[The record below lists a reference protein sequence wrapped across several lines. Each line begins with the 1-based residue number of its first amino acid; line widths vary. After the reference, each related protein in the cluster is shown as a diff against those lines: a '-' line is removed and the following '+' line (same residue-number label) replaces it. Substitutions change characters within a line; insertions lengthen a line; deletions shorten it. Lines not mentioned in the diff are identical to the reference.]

1 VFVSLLYSASLSW
14 LAAPLPRTRRKS
26 RHPATTHKPR
36 WRKPSALEKELF
48 MKSRWPYFL
57 VVFTAL
63 LAPAAHAQF
72 GSGIVYDPTQ
82 SAHAIQQ
89 LSQGEQELQ
98 KWAQE
103 LQKWEQHLQK
113 EEQIYTTAY
122 QTMNQV
128 IAAYNLAYQMSRM
141 PQNLAARYKSDFSQ
155 WTRLSNSSS
164 SGSNTS
170 GITSA
175 WLNALD
181 LGNPTRAA
189 SAYSG
194 AVIQVQSYPSSRL
207 SALDSTT
214 QATVQNQYASS
225 EIGQSN
231 VTNLLSTLGTIRSDS
246 QTFQQK
252 LANLESDTYST
263 DSSQQTEVGVL
274 AKINTATMLQI
285 HSQQDTNQ
293 ILAAAAAQQAL
304 DAKEKLDERNRL
316 INQAIYFQQNFPTTM
331 QNVTG
336 GVSNSIRSISLS
348 PTGR

>member
-1 VFVSLLYSASLSW
+1 LCAYGRLRFQPASAEETIALPLSTVR
-14 LAAPLPRTRRKS
+14 AARSP
-26 RHPATTHKPR
+26 
-36 WRKPSALEKELF
+36 
-48 MKSRWPYFL
+48 
-57 VVFTAL
+57 AL
-63 LAPAAHAQF
+63 LKKETVMQLGKHLFAIFVFIAAFAPVAHAQF

-89 LSQGEQELQ
+89 IQQNESQLQ

-113 EEQIYTTAY
+113 EEQIYTTTY
-122 QTMNQV
+122 QTMNTV
-128 IAAYNLAYQMSRM
+128 IQAYNLAYQMSRM

-155 WTRLSNSSS
+155 WTSLTSMSNTSSD
-164 SGSNTS
+164 TS

-189 SAYSG
+189 SAYSS
-194 AVIQVQSYPSSRL
+194 AAIKAQTYPSSRL
-207 SALDSTT
+207 AALDSTT
-214 QATVQNQYASS
+214 QATVKNQYASS
-225 EIGQSN
+225 EIGQVN

-293 ILAAAAAQQAL
+293 ILAAAAAEQAL
-304 DAKEKLDERNRL
+304 EAKEKIDERNRL
-316 INQAIYFQQNFPTTM
+316 INQSIYFQQNFATTM
-331 QNVTG
+331 QNVST
-336 GVSNSIRSISLS
+336 GVSTSIHSISLS
-348 PTGR
+348 PNGK

>member
-1 VFVSLLYSASLSW
+1 
-14 LAAPLPRTRRKS
+14 
-26 RHPATTHKPR
+26 
-36 WRKPSALEKELF
+36 
-48 MKSRWPYFL
+48 MKSRKLFFP
-57 VVFTAL
+57 VFAL
-63 LAPAAHAQF
+63 LVMLGAQAAHAQF

-98 KWAQE
+98 HWATE
-103 LQKWEQHLQK
+103 LQNWEQHLQK

-141 PQNLAARYKSDFSQ
+141 PHNLEARYKSDFSK
-155 WTRLSNSSS
+155 WTTVSNPSLA
-164 SGSNTS
+164 GSNTS

-194 AVIQVQSYPSSRL
+194 AVIQVKSGSLSSQ
-207 SALDSTT
+207 DSTT
-214 QATVQNQYASS
+214 QATIQNQYASS

-263 DSSQQTEVGVL
+263 DSSLQTEVGVL
-274 AKINTATMLQI
+274 AKINAATMLQI

-316 INQAIYFQQNFPTTM
+316 INQAIDFQQNFSTTM

-336 GVSNSIRSISLS
+336 GVSDSIHAISLS
-348 PTGR
+348 PTGK

>member
-1 VFVSLLYSASLSW
+1 
-14 LAAPLPRTRRKS
+14 
-26 RHPATTHKPR
+26 
-36 WRKPSALEKELF
+36 
-48 MKSRWPYFL
+48 MKSGKLFLSVLALL
-57 VVFTAL
+57 VVLGTQ
-63 LAPAAHAQF
+63 AAHAQF

-98 KWAQE
+98 HWATE
-103 LQKWEQHLQK
+103 LQNWEQHLQK

-141 PQNLAARYKSDFSQ
+141 PQNLEARYKSDFSK
-155 WTRLSNSSS
+155 WTTVSNPSLA
-164 SGSNTS
+164 GSNTS

-194 AVIQVQSYPSSRL
+194 AVIQVKSGSLSSQ
-207 SALDSTT
+207 DSTT
-214 QATVQNQYASS
+214 QATIQNQYASS

-263 DSSQQTEVGVL
+263 DSSLQTEVGVL
-274 AKINTATMLQI
+274 AKINAATMLQI

-316 INQAIYFQQNFPTTM
+316 INQAIDFQQNFSTTM

-336 GVSNSIRSISLS
+336 GVSDSIHAISLS
-348 PTGR
+348 PTGK

>member
-1 VFVSLLYSASLSW
+1 MLRKLVFSLVAFAS
-14 LAAPLPRTRRKS
+14 
-26 RHPATTHKPR
+26 
-36 WRKPSALEKELF
+36 
-48 MKSRWPYFL
+48 
-57 VVFTAL
+57 L
-63 LAPAAHAQF
+63 LAPMAHAQF

-98 KWAQE
+98 HWATE
-103 LQKWEQHLQK
+103 LQNWEQHLQK

-141 PQNLAARYKSDFSQ
+141 PQNLAARYQSDFSK
-155 WTRLSNSSS
+155 WTSISNPSLA
-164 SGSNTS
+164 GSNTS

-194 AVIQVQSYPSSRL
+194 AVIQVNSGTLTAP
-207 SALDSTT
+207 DSTT
-214 QATVQNQYASS
+214 QATIQNQYASS

-231 VTNLLSTLGTIRSDS
+231 VTNLLSTLGTIRTDS

-263 DSSQQTEVGVL
+263 DPSLQTEVGVL
-274 AKINTATMLQI
+274 AKINAATMLQI

-293 ILAAAAAQQAL
+293 ILAAAAAQQTL

-316 INQAIYFQQNFPTTM
+316 INQALYFQQNFSTTM
-331 QNVTG
+331 QNVNN
-336 GVSNSIRSISLS
+336 GVSDSMHAISLS
-348 PTGR
+348 TNGSN

>member
-1 VFVSLLYSASLSW
+1 
-14 LAAPLPRTRRKS
+14 
-26 RHPATTHKPR
+26 
-36 WRKPSALEKELF
+36 
-48 MKSRWPYFL
+48 MKSSKFL
-57 VVFTAL
+57 LSVLAL
-63 LAPAAHAQF
+63 AVALTPVAHAQF

-98 KWAQE
+98 HWATE
-103 LQKWEQHLQK
+103 LQNWEQHLQK

-141 PQNLAARYKSDFSQ
+141 PQNLEARYKSDFSK
-155 WTRLSNSSS
+155 WTNISNPSLAS
-164 SGSNTS
+164 SNTS

-194 AVIQVQSYPSSRL
+194 AVIQVQSYPSSSL
-207 SALDSTT
+207 SAMDSTT
-214 QATVQNQYASS
+214 QAVVQNQYASS
-225 EIGQSN
+225 EIGQAN

-263 DSSQQTEVGVL
+263 DPSQQTEVGVL
-274 AKINTATMLQI
+274 AKINSATMLQI

-316 INQAIYFQQNFPTTM
+316 INQAIYFQQNFSNTM
-331 QNVTG
+331 QQVTG
-336 GVSNSIRSISLS
+336 GITDAIQSISLS
-348 PTGR
+348 PSGR

>member
-1 VFVSLLYSASLSW
+1 
-14 LAAPLPRTRRKS
+14 
-26 RHPATTHKPR
+26 
-36 WRKPSALEKELF
+36 
-48 MKSRWPYFL
+48 MKSRLTYL
-57 VVFTAL
+57 LIALTAL
-63 LAPAAHAQF
+63 LAPMAHAQF

-98 KWAQE
+98 HWATE
-103 LQKWEQHLQK
+103 LQNWEQHLQK

-155 WTRLSNSSS
+155 WTNLSNPSLA
-164 SGSNTS
+164 GSNTS

-194 AVIQVQSYPSSRL
+194 AVIQVNSGTLTAP
-207 SALDSTT
+207 DSTT
-214 QATVQNQYASS
+214 QATIQNQYTSS

-263 DSSQQTEVGVL
+263 DPSQQTEVGVL
-274 AKINTATMLQI
+274 AKINAATMLQI

-293 ILAAAAAQQAL
+293 ILAAAAAQQTL

-316 INQAIYFQQNFPTTM
+316 INQAIYFQQNFSNVMQQTT
-331 QNVTG
+331 G
-336 GVSNSIRSISLS
+336 SITDALQSISLS
-348 PTGR
+348 PSGR

>member
-1 VFVSLLYSASLSW
+1 
-14 LAAPLPRTRRKS
+14 
-26 RHPATTHKPR
+26 
-36 WRKPSALEKELF
+36 

-181 LGNPTRAA
+181 LGNPTRAT

>member
-1 VFVSLLYSASLSW
+1 
-14 LAAPLPRTRRKS
+14 
-26 RHPATTHKPR
+26 
-36 WRKPSALEKELF
+36 
-48 MKSRWPYFL
+48 MKSGKLFLSVLALL
-57 VVFTAL
+57 VVLGTQ
-63 LAPAAHAQF
+63 AAHAQF

-98 KWAQE
+98 HWATE
-103 LQKWEQHLQK
+103 LQNWEQHLQK

-155 WTRLSNSSS
+155 WTNLSNSSLA
-164 SGSNTS
+164 GSNTS

-194 AVIQVQSYPSSRL
+194 AVIQVKSGSLSSQ
-207 SALDSTT
+207 DSTT
-214 QATVQNQYASS
+214 QATIQNQYASS
-225 EIGQSN
+225 QIGQSN

-263 DSSQQTEVGVL
+263 DSSLQTEVGVL
-274 AKINTATMLQI
+274 AKINAATMLQI

-316 INQAIYFQQNFPTTM
+316 INQAIDFQQNFSTTM

-336 GVSNSIRSISLS
+336 GVSDSIHAISLS
-348 PTGR
+348 PTGK

>member
-1 VFVSLLYSASLSW
+1 
-14 LAAPLPRTRRKS
+14 
-26 RHPATTHKPR
+26 
-36 WRKPSALEKELF
+36 
-48 MKSRWPYFL
+48 MKSRWLYFL

-316 INQAIYFQQNFPTTM
+316 INQSIYFQQNFPTTM

>member
-1 VFVSLLYSASLSW
+1 
-14 LAAPLPRTRRKS
+14 
-26 RHPATTHKPR
+26 
-36 WRKPSALEKELF
+36 

-304 DAKEKLDERNRL
+304 DAK
-316 INQAIYFQQNFPTTM
+316 
-331 QNVTG
+331 
-336 GVSNSIRSISLS
+336 
-348 PTGR
+348 

>member
-1 VFVSLLYSASLSW
+1 
-14 LAAPLPRTRRKS
+14 
-26 RHPATTHKPR
+26 
-36 WRKPSALEKELF
+36 
-48 MKSRWPYFL
+48 MKSRLPYFL

-175 WLNALD
+175 WRSMGARSMPLRLRDIQTMSNPWLQFLMLIIPQRMSWHSRYLWKRSRMRRASWRTCVTRWGPRRIHGNA
-181 LGNPTRAA
+181 N
-189 SAYSG
+189 
-194 AVIQVQSYPSSRL
+194 IWKCWFIKWKN
-207 SALDSTT
+207 ST
-214 QATVQNQYASS
+214 
-225 EIGQSN
+225 
-231 VTNLLSTLGTIRSDS
+231 SD
-246 QTFQQK
+246 
-252 LANLESDTYST
+252 
-263 DSSQQTEVGVL
+263 
-274 AKINTATMLQI
+274 
-285 HSQQDTNQ
+285 
-293 ILAAAAAQQAL
+293 
-304 DAKEKLDERNRL
+304 
-316 INQAIYFQQNFPTTM
+316 
-331 QNVTG
+331 
-336 GVSNSIRSISLS
+336 IS
-348 PTGR
+348 P